1 MKPRLTVAMLSMVLL
16 GACTE
21 RLPPPALNAD
31 AILALRA
38 FAMEPAAVEAFSAAG
53 EAAANDRG
61 ISVRLGTFR
70 PPGNGSWAEYLE
82 TTLRQQLEG
91 SGRYKAASALRIG
104 GVITENR
111 SREGKSSLS
120 VRFTV
125 SRGGRLVYDRVQRVE
140 SSWNSSF
147 VGFLAYERALGSYT
161 SMYPQVVSKLFD
173 DAEFRAAVAPAAA
186 SR

>member
-1 MKPRLTVAMLSMVLL
+1 MV
-16 GACTE
+16 GGCTE

-31 AILALRA
+31 AIMALRA
-38 FAMEPAAVEAFSAAG
+38 FPMAPAAVEDFSANG

-70 PPGNGSWAEYLE
+70 PPGNGGWAEYLE

-91 SGRYKAASALRIG
+91 SGRFQANSEVRIG

-111 SREGKSSLS
+111 SREGKSSLA

-125 SRGGRLVYDRVQRVE
+125 SRARRTVYDRVQRVE
-140 SSWNSSF
+140 SDWNSSF
-147 VGFLAYERALGSYT
+147 VGFLAYERALGNYT
-161 SMYPQVVSKLFD
+161 SMYPQLVRKLFD
-173 DAEFRAAVAPAAA
+173 NPEFRAAVAPDVA

>member
-1 MKPRLTVAMLSMVLL
+1 M
-16 GACTE
+16 
-21 RLPPPALNAD
+21 D
-31 AILALRA
+31 
-38 FAMEPAAVEAFSAAG
+38 PAAVEGFSAAG

-70 PPGNGSWAEYLE
+70 PPGNGSWADYLE

-91 SGRYKAASALRIG
+91 SGRYQATSPIRIG
-104 GVITENR
+104 GIITENR
-111 SREGKSSLS
+111 SREGRSSLA

-125 SRGGRLVYDRVQRVE
+125 SRGGRLVYDRLQRAE

-147 VGFLAYERALGSYT
+147 VGFLAYERALGNYT
-161 SMYPQVVSKLFD
+161 SMYPKVVSKLFD
-173 DAEFRAAVAPAAA
+173 DPDFRTAVAPAAA